1 MKHGKKPFNVIKDY
15 VVDKGNWKQF
25 GKEGRYKIKAG
36 LFIVDMPPPADQRHK
51 EVATPLRKPISSKSI
66 DEEFGIELGS
76 ANVSQYLT
84 SSSSQD
90 NDNDDD
96 FNSNDI
102 DNDNIELEDDDE
114 DDDHL
119 ITSTSSTTRNKDYKN
134 NNSHIS
140 NNHNSNSNNNNNSN
154 NSHNNN
160 NNKNHHHSS
169 SSSSSSYHPITMNPK
184 NYRSISTATS
194 SSSTTTTTTTGTSI
208 TTLSHPSITK
218 TNKNNTTF
226 LQIGN
231 GDTQYTF
238 VLRIVE
244 AKSLL
249 SLLPDSRSTSTRSFI
264 HYVFADWKIE
274 HNIIYKDH
282 TWQVIDPPMCLLLC
296 GHLHDIQQWLT
307 NIGQVEVC
315 LVMKDIIKEQEQTVG
330 KAMIKLKGWRP
341 IGIEQSSFPVHDRTN
356 RLRID
361 QPYQFARVTVQLG
374 LTEGWE
380 KDK

>member
-1 MKHGKKPFNVIKDY
+1 MIGSIQLDVVKARAIYMKHGNKPFNVIKDY
-15 VVDKGNWKQF
+15 VVDKGNWKPF
-25 GKEGRYKIKAG
+25 GKEGRFKLKAG

-51 EVATPLRKPISSKSI
+51 AVATPLRQPL
-66 DEEFGIELGS
+66 DEELGLELGS
-76 ANVSQYLT
+76 ADMSQFLT

-90 NDNDDD
+90 ND
-96 FNSNDI
+96 
-102 DNDNIELEDDDE
+102 EEDEMDE
-114 DDDHL
+114 MDHL
-119 ITSTSSTTRNKDYKN
+119 MISSSSATTTTTSQPSAF
-134 NNSHIS
+134 
-140 NNHNSNSNNNNNSN
+140 
-154 NSHNNN
+154 
-160 NNKNHHHSS
+160 HSS
-169 SSSSSSYHPITMNPK
+169 SSSYNHQHHQPTTTNHSYPHR
-184 NYRSISTATS
+184 NYRSISTSTP
-194 SSSTTTTTTTGTSI
+194 SSSTTTSTTTGTSI
-208 TTLSHPSITK
+208 TTFSHPSITK

-231 GDTQYTF
+231 GEAQYTF

-244 AKSLL
+244 ARSLL
-249 SLLPDSRSTSTRSFI
+249 SLLPDTRSTSTRSYI
-264 HYVFADWKIE
+264 HYSFADWKIE

-296 GHLHDIQQWLT
+296 GHLQDIQQWLS

-315 LVMKDIIKEQEQTVG
+315 LVIKDLQREQEQTVG

-361 QPYQFARVTVQLG
+361 QPYQFARVAVQLG

-380 KDK
+380 KENKQYVRSSHIIG